1 MMVEK
6 PIKQLTTALLVLM
19 LCACAKPDVSVTEAT
34 GNGSAD
40 AGQRWRVV
48 NYWATWCGPCILE
61 IEELNHLAQ
70 DYSDELVVLGVNF
83 DNPITEAERQA
94 AIREMNIL
102 FPVYPQDPAVDLGIK
117 TPLVLPTTF
126 MFAPDGALVETL
138 VGPQTG
144 ESILAVIHGHDSG
157 QQSRLSR

>member
-1 MMVEK
+1 
-6 PIKQLTTALLVLM
+6 
-19 LCACAKPDVSVTEAT
+19 
-34 GNGSAD
+34 
-40 AGQRWRVV
+40 
-48 NYWATWCGPCILE
+48 
-61 IEELNHLAQ
+61 
-70 DYSDELVVLGVNF
+70 
-83 DNPITEAERQA
+83 
-94 AIREMNIL
+94 MNIL